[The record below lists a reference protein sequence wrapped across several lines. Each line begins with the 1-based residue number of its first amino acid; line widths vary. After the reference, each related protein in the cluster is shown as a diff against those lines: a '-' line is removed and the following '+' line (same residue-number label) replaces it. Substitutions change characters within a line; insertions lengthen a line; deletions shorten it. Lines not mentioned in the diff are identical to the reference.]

1 MIMLNDD
8 TLDVV
13 FVYYLS
19 FFYLEIPDFLSP
31 EEADHI
37 IDVAYGVG
45 FSKSDIHL
53 DPVAKDHA
61 KTLRSTEGNEKTVT
75 WTDRLVVNSI
85 VINRVSLYS
94 LKVTRTA
101 QLVTF

>member
-1 MIMLNDD
+1 M
-8 TLDVV
+8 
-13 FVYYLS
+13 
-19 FFYLEIPDFLSP
+19 SP

>member
-1 MIMLNDD
+1 MRIHQTSPL
-8 TLDVV
+8 
-13 FVYYLS
+13 FIICH
-19 FFYLEIPDFLSP
+19 FYLEIPDFLSP

-101 QLVTF
+101 QLVIF